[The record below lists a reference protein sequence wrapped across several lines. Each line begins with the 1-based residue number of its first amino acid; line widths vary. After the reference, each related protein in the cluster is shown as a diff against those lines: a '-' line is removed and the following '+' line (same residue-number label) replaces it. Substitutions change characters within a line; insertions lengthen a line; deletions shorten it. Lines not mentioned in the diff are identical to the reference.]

1 MAEFS
6 ARYDGSSKFPTRSKW
21 GFFPSVSAGWRIS
34 DEPWIRSC
42 SGQCLSNLK
51 LRVSVGSLG
60 NANID
65 PYQYLETM
73 RATGSSSVANTTIV
87 LNGMRVPYTSVPNLV
102 PDNMTWEKVT
112 TYNIGMD
119 LSMFAHKFSFTAD
132 LYRRRTTDL
141 YTVGPD
147 LPHVLGSSAPSGG
160 G

>member
-1 MAEFS
+1 
-6 ARYDGSSKFPTRSKW
+6 
-21 GFFPSVSAGWRIS
+21 
-34 DEPWIRSC
+34 
-42 SGQCLSNLK
+42 
-51 LRVSVGSLG
+51 
-60 NANID
+60 
-65 PYQYLETM
+65 M

-147 LPHVLGSSAPSGG
+147 LPHVLGSSAPSGNYASLKTSG
-160 G
+160 WELSADWHDSMRIY